1 MFELNKENLSTIFV
15 LVYMLIAPIL
25 VKYGYEINQEV
36 FVSAM
41 VAIVGLLGAIFS
53 AKNPNTLNCLGN
65 GEPTKEAEPE
75 IFDNDAP
82 VLNDEYEFGD
92 DDGC

>member
-1 MFELNKENLSTIFV
+1 MDTNNISTIATFAAICITGILAYFGYSVDQAQLATV
-15 LVYMLIAPIL
+15 LMSVITLII
-25 VKYGYEINQEV
+25 
-36 FVSAM
+36 
-41 VAIVGLLGAIFS
+41 AIWS
-53 AKNPNTLNCLGN
+53 SKNPNTLNCLGN

-82 VLNDEYEFGD
+82 VLNDEYEVVTN

>member
-53 AKNPNTLNCLGN
+53 ANNPNTLGVFGN
-65 GEPTKEAEPE
+65 DKPTIETEE
-75 IFDNDAP
+75 P
-82 VLNDEYEFGD
+82 VLNDEYEVG